1 MEATMNARHYQI
13 LMAIL
18 RFNLSAESARKILP
32 FMFPK
37 SVEAVNEVIAAYF

>member
-1 MEATMNARHYQI
+1 MNARHYQI

-18 RFNLSAESARKILP
+18 RFNLSADSARKILP

-37 SVEAVNEVIAAYF
+37 SIKAVDEVIASYF